1 MGNGD
6 YNGKQLFTCEMNH
19 AHFTPIETL
28 ISQKKLQELYGPA
41 KAAKTPGNLEN
52 NVLEMLY

>member
-6 YNGKQLFTCEMNH
+6 YNGKQLFTCGMNH

-28 ISQKKLQELYGPA
+28 ISNEKLQELYTKPEVVN
-41 KAAKTPGNLEN
+41 KQGNLN
-52 NVLEMLY
+52 NCV